1 MCDMAETYGIL
12 DWSRIPAGTLAA
24 LATGLGDDSRIKMKI
39 GGRKATRLELLLASA
54 VDKLST
60 LIWFQTKDG
69 HNGENRPASVLSFLL
84 DETEQ
89 DKEEGFETEEEFEN
103 MWESI
108 TGVSHGK

>member
-1 MCDMAETYGIL
+1 MAETYGIL
-12 DWSRIPAGTLAA
+12 DWSKLPAGMLAT

-60 LIWFQTKDG
+60 LIWFKTEDG

-89 DKEEGFETEEEFEN
+89 DDEEESFETGEEFEDT
-103 MWESI
+103 WESI
-108 TGVSHGK
+108 TGVKHGG